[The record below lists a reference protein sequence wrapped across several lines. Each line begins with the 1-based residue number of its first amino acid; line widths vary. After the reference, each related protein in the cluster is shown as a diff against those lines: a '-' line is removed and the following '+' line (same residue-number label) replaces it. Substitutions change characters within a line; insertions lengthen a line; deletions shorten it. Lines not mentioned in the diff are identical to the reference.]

1 MLKKENDGMNW
12 KQIPLGPLQT
22 NCYVLWN
29 DQKKCLIIDP
39 GAEGESL
46 VNWLNENNLQPLA
59 ILLTHAHFDH
69 IGAVEKV
76 RTTYSIPVYIDEK
89 ESDWLTDPGRNGSGL
104 FGMGKIQAEPADYLL
119 SSEKKIV
126 IEGFTLVLFET
137 PGHSP
142 GSLSYYVPSEGIVF
156 AGDTLFMGS
165 IGRSDLPGGNHEQL
179 LSSIHDH
186 LLTLPEETKVL
197 PGHGPTTTVGHEMDG
212 NPFLNGF

>member
-1 MLKKENDGMNW
+1 MNKEGKKMEW

-22 NCYVLWN
+22 NCYILWN
-29 DQKKCLIIDP
+29 DRNKCLIIDP
-39 GAEGESL
+39 GAEGEKL
-46 VNWLNENNLQPLA
+46 VNWLNENNLEPLA

-69 IGAVEKV
+69 IGAVDTV
-76 RTTYSIPVYIDEK
+76 RDTYNIPVYIHEK
-89 ESDWLTDPGRNGSGL
+89 ESDWLTDPGLNGSGL
-104 FGMGKIQAEPADYLL
+104 FGMGNIQTRPADTVFT
-119 SSEKKIV
+119 SKKTVTIDD
-126 IEGFTLVLFET
+126 FTLELFET

-142 GSLSYYVPSEGIVF
+142 GSLSYYVQSEGIVF

-186 LLTLPEETKVL
+186 LLTLPEDTKVL
-197 PGHGPTTTVGHEMDG
+197 PGHGPTTTVGNEMDG

>member
-1 MLKKENDGMNW
+1 MEW

-29 DQKKCLIIDP
+29 AQKKCLIVDP
-39 GAEGESL
+39 GAEGEKL
-46 VNWLNENNLQPLA
+46 VSWLNENNLKPVA

-69 IGAVEKV
+69 IGAVDTV
-76 RTTYSIPVYIDEK
+76 RDTYKIPVYIDEK
-89 ESDWLTDPGRNGSGL
+89 ESDWLSDPGLNGSGL
-104 FGMGKIQAEPADYLL
+104 FGMGKIEAAPADRIIT
-119 SSEKKIV
+119 SENTVNIDD
-126 IEGFTLVLFET
+126 FTLRVFRT

-142 GSLSYYVPSEGIVF
+142 GSLSYYVQSEGIVF

-165 IGRSDLPGGNHEQL
+165 IGRSDLPGGNHQEL

-186 LLTLPEETKVL
+186 LLTLPEETEVL
-197 PGHGPTTTVGHEMDG
+197 PGHGPATSVGNEMDG

>member
-1 MLKKENDGMNW
+1 MKW

-29 DQKKCLIIDP
+29 DENKCLIVDP
-39 GAEGESL
+39 GAEGEKL
-46 VNWLNENNLQPLA
+46 VSWLNENNLKPLA

-69 IGAVEKV
+69 IGAVDTI
-76 RTTYSIPVYIDEK
+76 RGTYDIPVYIDEK
-89 ESDWLTDPGRNGSGL
+89 ESDWLADPGLNGSGL
-104 FGMGKIQAEPADYLL
+104 FGMGQIQAGPADRIIT
-119 SSEKKIV
+119 SENTLTIDD
-126 IEGFTLVLFET
+126 FTLRVFKT

-142 GSLSYYVPSEGIVF
+142 GSLSYYVQSEGIVF

-165 IGRSDLPGGNHEQL
+165 IGRSDLPGGSHQEL

-186 LLTLPEETKVL
+186 LLTLPEETEVL
-197 PGHGPTTTVGHEMDG
+197 PGHGPATSVGNEMDG